1 MSRCALKIC
10 TVVALSIA
18 LMYSGVAWAVD
29 NCLREH
35 GHSDHATLE
44 HHHEQDHHQ
53 EQKHRHNHATSENHK
68 DTQDSSL
75 PIIHCTSM
83 LYQIGPAAAVA
94 SFTLL
99 RLGKVVPLHVSL
111 LPEAISPEA
120 KKNLWLNSLF
130 RRILTFSI
138 PFDRTRDLFLSVL
151 QI

>member
-1 MSRCALKIC
+1 MNRCVLKIC
-10 TVVALSIA
+10 AVVALSIA
-18 LMYSGVAWAVD
+18 LTYSGAAWAID
-29 NCLREH
+29 SCLREH

-53 EQKHRHNHATSENHK
+53 EQKHRHDHATSENHK
-68 DTQDSSL
+68 DSSV

-83 LYQIGPAAAVA
+83 RYQIGPAAAVA

-99 RLGKVVPLHVSL
+99 RLGKVVPLDVSL

-138 PFDRTRDLFLSVL
+138 PFDRTRHLFLSVL

>member
-111 LPEAISPEA
+111 LPEAISPET
-120 KKNLWLNSLF
+120 KNNLWLNSLF
-130 RRILTFSI
+130 KRILTFSFA
-138 PFDRTRDLFLSVL
+138 FDRTRHLFLSVL

>member
-1 MSRCALKIC
+1 MNRCVLKIC
-10 TVVALSIA
+10 AVVALSIA
-18 LMYSGVAWAVD
+18 LTYSGAAWAID
-29 NCLREH
+29 SCLREH

-53 EQKHRHNHATSENHK
+53 EQKHRHDHATSENHK
-68 DTQDSSL
+68 DSQDPSV

-83 LYQIGPAAAVA
+83 PYQIGPAAAVA

-99 RLGKVVPLHVSL
+99 RLGKVVPLDVSL

-138 PFDRTRDLFLSVL
+138 PFDRTRHLFLSVL